1 MSAPVLPAS
10 LTDAQRSLLGEL
22 VTALQAMPGCGAVVL
37 GGSHAAG
44 EATAASDMDIGLYY
58 DEETPPALAG
68 IRQVAERFAQ
78 TPPVVTGFYEW
89 GAWVNGGAWIETAAG
104 KVDLLYREYGKVGE
118 TLRRAQAGQVEV
130 DFLQQ
135 PTFGFVSTIYLAELA
150 IARPLFDP
158 QGRIAALQD
167 EVRRYPSRLQTEATT
182 GNLWL
187 AEFSLLHA
195 RTFAVAGDLY
205 NTVGCLGRISFF
217 LTQALYAL
225 NGRWF
230 LGDKRSQQRMAGFAL
245 LPAEYSRRLNHLL
258 AAPGATP
265 AALTTT
271 VTALQELWQECAALT
286 GGAYHPRFLL
296 PAPANTKPSP

>member
-1 MSAPVLPAS
+1 MSALVLPAS
-10 LTDAQRSLLGEL
+10 LSVAQRSLLGEL
-22 VTALQAMPGCGAVVL
+22 VAALAAIHGCDAVVL

-44 EATAASDMDIGLYY
+44 EASAASDIDIGLYY
-58 DEETPPALAG
+58 DEETPLALEE
-68 IRQVAERFAQ
+68 IRRTAERFAV

-104 KVDLLYREYGKVGE
+104 KVDLLYREYGKVEE

-158 QGRIAALQD
+158 QRRIAALQN
-167 EVRRYPSRLQTEATT
+167 EVRLYPPNLQTQTT
-182 GNLWL
+182 ANFLWS

-195 RTFAVAGDLY
+195 RSFAAAGDLY
-205 NTVGCLGRISFF
+205 NTVGSLGRISFF

-245 LPAEYSRRLNHLL
+245 LPHEYSQRLSRLL

-265 AALTTT
+265 AALTAT
-271 VTALQELWQECAALT
+271 VHALQQLWQECTALT

-296 PAPANTKPSP
+296 PSSANSNPSP